1 MATQK
6 GIVRYL
12 TACRHDVAHLNG
24 ASPQD
29 IANWVAAHQA
39 GATTL
44 YDATFHARLATDE
57 AEDGLDPAEA
67 ALVAVK
73 KWVQGDLY
81 REPSTAP
88 GT

>member
-1 MATQK
+1 MAAQA

-29 IANWVAAHQA
+29 IADWVAAHQA
-39 GATTL
+39 EASTL
-44 YDATFHARLATDE
+44 YDETFRARLAAGE

-73 KWVQGDLY
+73 KWAQGDLY
-81 REPSTAP
+81 R
-88 GT
+88 G

>member
-29 IANWVAAHQA
+29 IADWVAAHQA
-39 GATTL
+39 EASTL
-44 YDATFHARLATDE
+44 YNETVCAHLATNE
-57 AEDGLDPAEA
+57 GEDRLDSGEA

-73 KWVQGDLY
+73 KWAQGDLY
-81 REPSTAP
+81 REPSTPP
-88 GT
+88 GA

>member
-6 GIVRYL
+6 RMVRYL

-29 IANWVAAHQA
+29 IASWVTAHEA
-39 GATTL
+39 EATTL
-44 YDATFHARLATDE
+44 YNETFRARLATDE
-57 AEDGLDPAEA
+57 ADDGLDSAEA

-73 KWVQGDLY
+73 KWAQGDLY
-81 REPSTAP
+81 RE
-88 GT
+88 